1 MAERITENLIMPRH
15 GSATIF
21 KELRPVRSDILAR
34 QVHTGL
40 FTGSYRFR
48 RSLLAM
54 LALKYAANLENY
66 REEED
71 EDSLLVGQVE
81 CEKALSQPTGI
92 GMEKVTVFLAS
103 LENRPVSIQAI
114 LLLEADFSDENRQK
128 FLIRTK
134 KRLYLRDASLGL
146 QSYRARSAF
155 FGAAGVQVSSKTWL
169 EAFPIDS
176 QFQEWHK
183 ELLLLEAPLIKNS
196 LGWHP
201 LAGLLAT
208 LGTDNANDAAMPYMQ
223 FLCAVASC
231 GNALTAAKVLRLEAM
246 SSDFGLR
253 EDVFYGLFD
262 KLKPGKLS
270 SGHLQKLLYKAR
282 ECVPRLAPHVLYL
295 DALEAAHDEQGE
307 CSCPA
312 IVELLRAD
320 SYAGAEFTG
329 RICESIKYERKA
341 QRTRVAALG
350 KSPDSACLNGQQF
363 YLDSLNMNILNYGGK
378 LNEWHK

>member
-1 MAERITENLIMPRH
+1 M
-15 GSATIF
+15 
-21 KELRPVRSDILAR
+21 
-34 QVHTGL
+34 
-40 FTGSYRFR
+40 
-48 RSLLAM
+48 
-54 LALKYAANLENY
+54 
-66 REEED
+66 
-71 EDSLLVGQVE
+71 
-81 CEKALSQPTGI
+81 
-92 GMEKVTVFLAS
+92 
-103 LENRPVSIQAI
+103 
-114 LLLEADFSDENRQK
+114 
-128 FLIRTK
+128 
-134 KRLYLRDASLGL
+134 
-146 QSYRARSAF
+146 
-155 FGAAGVQVSSKTWL
+155 
-169 EAFPIDS
+169 PIDS
-176 QFQEWHK
+176 RFREWHQ

-208 LGTDNANDAAMPYMQ
+208 LGTDNANSAVMPYMR
-223 FLCAVASC
+223 FLCAIASYD
-231 GNALTAAKVLRLEAM
+231 NALTASKVLRLEAM

-253 EDVFYGLFD
+253 EDTFYSLFD
-262 KLKPGKLS
+262 KVKPGKLS
-270 SGHLQKLLYKAR
+270 SSQLQKLLHKAR

-295 DALEAAHDEQGE
+295 DALEAAHDGQGE

-350 KSPDSACLNGQQF
+350 QSPDSACLNGQQF

>member
-1 MAERITENLIMPRH
+1 MAEKNTENLIMPRH
-15 GSATIF
+15 GPATIF

-48 RSLLAM
+48 RSLLAL
-54 LALKYAANLENY
+54 LALKYGANLENY
-66 REEED
+66 TEEED
-71 EDSLLVGQVE
+71 EDSLLIGPAE
-81 CEKALSQPTGI
+81 CEKVLAQPTDT
-92 GMEKVTVFLAS
+92 GMEKLAAFLES
-103 LENRPVSIQAI
+103 LENRPANIQAI

-146 QSYRARSAF
+146 QSWPARSAF
-155 FGAAGVQVSSKTWL
+155 FGSTGVQFRGKSWL
-169 EAFPIDS
+169 EALPIDS
-176 QFQEWHK
+176 RFREWHK

-201 LAGLLAT
+201 LTGLLT
-208 LGTDNANDAAMPYMQ
+208 TFGTDSANGTAMPYIQ
-223 FLCAVASC
+223 FLCAVASF

-253 EDVFYGLFD
+253 EDAFYDIFD
-262 KLKPGKLS
+262 KLKPGRLS
-270 SGHLQKLLYKAR
+270 SSQLQKLLHKAR

-295 DALEAAHDEQGE
+295 DALEAAHDEKGE
-307 CSCPA
+307 CACPA
-312 IVELLRAD
+312 IVEILRQD
-320 SYAGAEFTG
+320 SYAGAEFTT
-329 RICESIKYERKA
+329 RICESIQYERKA
-341 QRTRVAALG
+341 QRTRVTALG
-350 KSPDSACLNGQQF
+350 KAPDPVCLDGQQF

-378 LNEWHK
+378 LDERHQ